1 MQNASHNSTNS
12 QQRDGCENTAP
23 SPTQE
28 TECLPEENVSIIEDM
43 TTEDKLEN
51 MKAIVSGTMRRKL
64 YFNPA
69 YFEPHLLMVCK
80 IYYFF
85 SNFLVFLFFENQ
97 YIDCMLNF
105 SHHRQRLLNFLQKF
119 VKLSHWPNIKWQQ
132 NVSSHR

>member
-1 MQNASHNSTNS
+1 MQNMVLSQNVCISQVQEGNEHTAS
-12 QQRDGCENTAP
+12 

-69 YFEPHLLMVCK
+69 YFEPHLLMVYK
-80 IYYFF
+80 LI
-85 SNFLVFLFFENQ
+85 LFE
-97 YIDCMLNF
+97 
-105 SHHRQRLLNFLQKF
+105 K
-119 VKLSHWPNIKWQQ
+119 KK
-132 NVSSHR
+132 

>member
-1 MQNASHNSTNS
+1 MQNSMHAQNSMGKSQTQHDGNEHSAS
-12 QQRDGCENTAP
+12 

-69 YFEPHLLMVCK
+69 YFEPHLLMVWPHTHTRFNFEFFYLSFLPLKLKK
-80 IYYFF
+80 ILLF
-85 SNFLVFLFFENQ
+85 SFIV
-97 YIDCMLNF
+97 
-105 SHHRQRLLNFLQKF
+105 
-119 VKLSHWPNIKWQQ
+119 
-132 NVSSHR
+132 

>member
-1 MQNASHNSTNS
+1 MQNALQNSANL
-12 QQRDGCENTAP
+12 QAQHDGNDHSAS

-69 YFEPHLLMVCK
+69 YFEPHLLMVR
-80 IYYFF
+80 YRN
-85 SNFLVFLFFENQ
+85 SLFFHSE
-97 YIDCMLNF
+97 
-105 SHHRQRLLNFLQKF
+105 
-119 VKLSHWPNIKWQQ
+119 
-132 NVSSHR
+132 

>member
-1 MQNASHNSTNS
+1 MQNAMHSQNSMGMGNS
-12 QQRDGCENTAP
+12 QTQHDGNEHSAS

-69 YFEPHLLMVCK
+69 YFEPHLLMVCLL
-80 IYYFF
+80 Y
-85 SNFLVFLFFENQ
+85 SW
-97 YIDCMLNF
+97 LN
-105 SHHRQRLLNFLQKF
+105 
-119 VKLSHWPNIKWQQ
+119 I
-132 NVSSHR
+132 

>member
-1 MQNASHNSTNS
+1 MCIVFLISTKYNLISFYTFSILILLFYPRDFQMQISNHSHNSNMQS
-12 QQRDGCENTAP
+12 RDGNETAAP

-69 YFEPHLLMVCK
+69 YFEPHLLMV
-80 IYYFF
+80 
-85 SNFLVFLFFENQ
+85 SE
-97 YIDCMLNF
+97 
-105 SHHRQRLLNFLQKF
+105 S
-119 VKLSHWPNIKWQQ
+119 
-132 NVSSHR
+132 

>member
-1 MQNASHNSTNS
+1 MQNAAHSHNSLNA
-12 QQRDGCENTAP
+12 QARDGNEHTAP

-69 YFEPHLLMVCK
+69 YFEPHLLMV
-80 IYYFF
+80 
-85 SNFLVFLFFENQ
+85 
-97 YIDCMLNF
+97 
-105 SHHRQRLLNFLQKF
+105 
-119 VKLSHWPNIKWQQ
+119 
-132 NVSSHR
+132 

>member
-1 MQNASHNSTNS
+1 MHLQSSGSLQALDSNEHPAS
-12 QQRDGCENTAP
+12 

-69 YFEPHLLMVCK
+69 YFEPHLLMVFSSG
-80 IYYFF
+80 FF
-85 SNFLVFLFFENQ
+85 SFSLFQSNYFIYFIAFNYFSFFFEFSRRHRLQ
-97 YIDCMLNF
+97 LNF
-105 SHHRQRLLNFLQKF
+105 
-119 VKLSHWPNIKWQQ
+119 
-132 NVSSHR
+132 